1 MSGSATILSIG
12 LSNGSRFRS
21 FPFRSPLR
29 LRPAQGCRRGGSL
42 DLEPYLAVV
51 SFQSGAYLEGLHP
64 IYHQRWLQHQRCL
77 KQSESACA
85 AAVGVCQL
93 QSLPVWPANHIG
105 SGATGSSREVCCF
118 RRDLANEN
126 VLLRYFRKSLSEK
139 DVRRC
144 SWDHAHFHIRANT
157 VDVTCPDVWPC
168 QGWSRTVCT
177 EGRNAQWHLAWR
189 EAQWISHP
197 VDFERNRCSFSE
209 TSTAEIGNSHQ

>member
-21 FPFRSPLR
+21 FPLRSPLR

-93 QSLPVWPANHIG
+93 QSLPVWPANHNIYIY
-105 SGATGSSREVCCF
+105 TYIYIYLYIYILIYTYIYTYIYICVLIYIYLYIYTYIYILIYIYLYIYILIYLYTYIYTYILLYIYTYILIYIYLYTYIYTYIHICT
-118 RRDLANEN
+118 DLRHETPRL
-126 VLLRYFRKSLSEK
+126 VL
-139 DVRRC
+139 
-144 SWDHAHFHIRANT
+144 
-157 VDVTCPDVWPC
+157 P
-168 QGWSRTVCT
+168 
-177 EGRNAQWHLAWR
+177 
-189 EAQWISHP
+189 
-197 VDFERNRCSFSE
+197 
-209 TSTAEIGNSHQ
+209 